1 MIDFQIFDFVCC
13 YRNNVHQQE
22 DLSNILKIPS
32 FPKASRRKP
41 KNPKRLNPRGKCLTS
56 QTYTLERQRV
66 ANELE
71 DEFNK
76 QEEKKQRR
84 ADLAKAKNDEKIQ
97 KQLEKE
103 KVAELKKKEK
113 QECPT
118 ENKVEKKQ
126 EMRLKSQQRPTVVF
140 AKKKRASF
148 VTPLA
153 KVE

>member
-1 MIDFQIFDFVCC
+1 M
-13 YRNNVHQQE
+13 
-22 DLSNILKIPS
+22 KIPS

-41 KNPKRLNPRGKCLTS
+41 KNPKRLNPHGKCLTS
-56 QTYTLERQRV
+56 QTYTLERQRI

-76 QEEKKQRR
+76 QEEKKQRK
-84 ADLAKAKNDEKIQ
+84 ADLAKAKNDEKIR

-103 KVAELKKKEK
+103 KVAEMKKKEK

-118 ENKVEKKQ
+118 KNKVERKQ
-126 EMRLKSQQRPTVVF
+126 EMRLQSQERPTILF
-140 AKKKRASF
+140 AKKRASF